1 MKSKEEILAKK
12 LDDLLADS
20 RIEPYLVGRYFAQS
34 ATLDVYD
41 NFEEMVE
48 SARDEKQNR
57 IEWIKDIIIGEKDMT
72 TAFEAKCEILDS
84 FQERYCWDTRESVS
98 GFLSQHDLGVPL
110 AMAYSQNW
118 VQDIA
123 PEGRK
128 WVDIAFESLLE
139 LFGLEDTGW
148 SDLIELEVVAEFEPD
163 NDSDK
168 YMD

>member
-72 TAFEAKCEILDS
+72 TTFEAKCKILRDLFLYYS
-84 FQERYCWDTRESVS
+84 DEPDWFDWILENGIYMSLAHCYRDGFVELLSQSGEQAINDTFQEMLDFVGIADS
-98 GFLSQHDLGVPL
+98 GFDSV
-110 AMAYSQNW
+110 N
-118 VQDIA
+118 DIYNEA
-123 PEGRK
+123 
-128 WVDIAFESLLE
+128 S
-139 LFGLEDTGW
+139 EDRFQQVEE
-148 SDLIELEVVAEFEPD
+148 D
-163 NDSDK
+163 
-168 YMD
+168 